1 MNCTEFDSLVEGV
14 LEGESRPDAHAHLG
28 ACARCQRLIA
38 DLTALGAAARDL
50 PDLEPSDELW
60 ARVRAEALREG
71 LWQEPGLA
79 GWFGLPWSQSVLRPA
94 FAGVLTLALL
104 LAGGTLFTPDE
115 TVEPSI
121 ELVAQGELIQDVR
134 YAHRFETHLQNVE
147 ERVLEEAPPAEEDRV
162 WLAAV
167 PLGTVD
173 RAIEQ
178 TQLHLASYP
187 DDPLAREEL
196 NRLYRQKVVVL
207 QAMADP
213 TW

>member
-1 MNCTEFDSLVEGV
+1 MNCNEFYRLTEGV
-14 LEGESRPDAHAHLG
+14 LEGDSHPEALAHLA
-28 ACARCQRLIA
+28 ACPRCRELVD
-38 DLTALGAAARDL
+38 DLVALGPAVRDL
-50 PDLEPSDELW
+50 PDAQPSDDLW
-60 ARVRAEALREG
+60 ERIRAAALKEG

-79 GWFGLPWSQSVLRPA
+79 GWLGLPWSQAAFRPA
-94 FAGVLTLALL
+94 FATALALALL
-104 LAGGTLFTPDE
+104 LTGGSLFTSE
-115 TVEPSI
+115 QTTTPSL

-134 YAHRFETHLQNVE
+134 YATRFETHLQNVE
-147 ERVLEEAPPAEEDRV
+147 DRVLEDSPPAEGERLG
-162 WLAAV
+162 LAAE

-187 DDPLAREEL
+187 NDNLAREEL